1 MTRNRGPIK
10 AVRFPQG
17 TRVTVKRGRLPMD
30 PDLEGRSGMV
40 VETLANRAHRYGV
53 QLDGE
58 DGLRVLREDELQAEA
73 SPARLEE
80 AGSAGPG
87 VGPGK
92 SRI

>member
-1 MTRNRGPIK
+1 MTSDRGPIK

-17 TRVTVKRGRLPMD
+17 TRVVLRRGGLPMD
-30 PDLEGRSGMV
+30 PNLTGRTGMV
-40 VETLANRAHRYGV
+40 VETYANKAHRYGV

-58 DGLRVLREDELQAEA
+58 DQLRILREDELEAE
-73 SPARLEE
+73 STPARLKE

-92 SRI
+92 SRV